1 MASRAQSIRVG
12 LFAIATIALVAVVLV
27 TFGGFRLWA
36 TSDRFRVVFASSV
49 IGLEPGAVV
58 YLNGIKV
65 GTVDRVAVAPE
76 DLRQVAITIA
86 VAHGT
91 PVHVDTRAMLQY
103 AGITGLKVID
113 LRDGTS
119 ASPALPP
126 GSQIAAGAGVLDKLE
141 VQAQSLAEQSTQLL
155 TRANQ
160 LTANLVTASEQLS
173 GITAPAQ
180 RAAEHLLA
188 MTGSLQAMVDENR
201 AGLRGSLAAIQKTAT
216 AASGLIDGQG
226 AQLVGAASDVLAA
239 LKQLVAANE
248 APLRAAV
255 FDLRQASRSFK
266 ELARDVR
273 QRPSRLLFTNHPAER
288 QLP

>member
-1 MASRAQSIRVG
+1 MAARAQSIRVG
-12 LFAIATIALVAVVLV
+12 LFAIATIALVGVVLV
-27 TFGGFRLWA
+27 TFGGFRLWE
-36 TSDRFRVVFASSV
+36 TSDRYRIVFASSV

-65 GTVDRVAVAPE
+65 GTVDQVAVAPE
-76 DLRQVAITIA
+76 DLRQVA
-86 VAHGT
+86 VAISVVHGT
-91 PVHVDTRAMLQY
+91 PIHGDTHAMLQY

-113 LRDGTS
+113 LRDGTL
-119 ASPALPP
+119 AAPTLPP
-126 GSQIAAGAGVLDKLE
+126 GSQIAAGAGLLDKLE
-141 VQAQSLAEQSTQLL
+141 TQAQSLADQSTQLL

-180 RAAEHLLA
+180 RAAQHLEA
-188 MTGSLQAMVDENR
+188 MTGSLQAMIDENR
-201 AGLRGSLAAIQKTAT
+201 AGLRGSLAAIQKTASS
-216 AASGLIDGQG
+216 ASELIDGQA
-226 AQLVGAASDVLAA
+226 AQLFGSASDFLAE
-239 LKQLVAANE
+239 LKKLVASNE

-273 QRPSRLLFTNHPAER
+273 QKPSRLLFSNNPAER